1 MLSQACTRQIK
12 SICYHNN
19 FHILSAGD
27 IRGFIY
33 TAEEKCSHQYTSCLA
48 IAKVWPYFS
57 SRRSDTEAHRP
68 CVCVCVSRACRATKW
83 ECCAERWAAA
93 CLADM
98 SSPRLEIQKAVHE
111 AKKKSLDK
119 SVATFNN
126 QLLPIILI
134 YCSMCYFAATRKSI
148 RSTFRLVRD

>member
-57 SRRSDTEAHRP
+57 SRRSDTEAHRS
-68 CVCVCVSRACRATKW
+68 CVCVCACRVHVVRQNENVALS
-83 ECCAERWAAA
+83 AEQQHVLQIWVRLGWKSKKR
-93 CLADM
+93 CMRRKKNRLINRLQHSITNYCQL
-98 SSPRLEIQKAVHE
+98 SSSIARCVILLRHEKASARHS
-111 AKKKSLDK
+111 A
-119 SVATFNN
+119 
-126 QLLPIILI
+126 
-134 YCSMCYFAATRKSI
+134 
-148 RSTFRLVRD
+148 